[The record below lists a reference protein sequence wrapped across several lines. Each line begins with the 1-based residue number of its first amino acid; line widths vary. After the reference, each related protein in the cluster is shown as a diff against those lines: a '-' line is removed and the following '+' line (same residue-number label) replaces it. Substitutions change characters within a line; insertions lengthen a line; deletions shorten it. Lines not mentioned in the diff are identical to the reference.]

1 MAIVTRATFKGV
13 KPNIKTFLL
22 NEGYTG
28 KGEQE
33 FDAIPHGYPDFLA
46 ARGEE
51 DRWGGGVAPDAR
63 TGGGTETQHRSPG
76 ATRVSPGLRAGGY
89 PAVGPLAPLSKLFCC
104 PTTESLYRRQRV
116 HG

>member
-51 DRWGGGVAPDAR
+51 DRWGGGWHLMPAPVVAQKLSTVAR
-63 TGGGTETQHRSPG
+63 VRPGFHPGYVLEGT
-76 ATRVSPGLRAGGY
+76 
-89 PAVGPLAPLSKLFCC
+89 
-104 PTTESLYRRQRV
+104 RQ
-116 HG
+116 